1 MLISVIISTYN
12 KPQFLNKVIEGLQFQ
27 SDSNFEIV
35 VADDGSGSSTRELIK
50 KWQEQ
55 SVVPITHAWQD
66 DLGFRV
72 SESRNN
78 AVRHSKGDYFIFID
92 GDCIPRYHFVAHHRQ
107 LSEKNYVVAGNRCL
121 LSDRLTRDI
130 VDRNL
135 PVNFSRFDLIRL
147 RLSGDLNRL
156 DALLSVSPTAK
167 FRYSPPKK
175 WQRLRG
181 CNIGI
186 WKDDFVKVNGFD
198 SSFIGWGF
206 EDSDLAARL
215 INAGV
220 KIKSGTFSTALLHL
234 YHKESDEK
242 REGHNWERFQ
252 YVLKS
257 GDIYPIQ
264 GLFPLETMSKCNL

>member
-1 MLISVIISTYN
+1 MMLISVIISTYN

-27 SDSNFEIV
+27 SDQNFEIV
-35 VADDGSGSSTRELIK
+35 IADDGSDSSTRDLIK
-50 KWQEQ
+50 LWQER
-55 SVVPITHAWQD
+55 SIVPVTHAWQE

-78 AVRHSKGDYFIFID
+78 AVRRSKGDYFVFID
-92 GDCIPRYHFVAHHRQ
+92 GDCIPRHHFIAHHHQ
-107 LSEKNYVVAGNRCL
+107 LAEKNYVVAGNRCL
-121 LSDRLTRDI
+121 LSARLTKSI
-130 VDRNL
+130 VENNL
-135 PVNFSRFDLIRL
+135 PINFSLFNLLRL

-156 DALLSVSPTAK
+156 DALLTLPPTAK
-167 FRYSPPKK
+167 FRYRHPKK

-186 WKDDFVKVNGFD
+186 SRGDFEKVNGFD
-198 SSFIGWGF
+198 SSFVGWGF

-234 YHKESDEK
+234 YHQESDER

-252 YVLKS
+252 HVLRS
-257 GDIYPIQ
+257 GETYPLK
-264 GLFPLETMSKCNL
+264 GLYPME

>member
-107 LSEKNYVVAGNRCL
+107 
-121 LSDRLTRDI
+121 I
-130 VDRNL
+130 
-135 PVNFSRFDLIRL
+135 
-147 RLSGDLNRL
+147 
-156 DALLSVSPTAK
+156 
-167 FRYSPPKK
+167 
-175 WQRLRG
+175 
-181 CNIGI
+181 
-186 WKDDFVKVNGFD
+186 
-198 SSFIGWGF
+198 
-206 EDSDLAARL
+206 
-215 INAGV
+215 
-220 KIKSGTFSTALLHL
+220 
-234 YHKESDEK
+234 
-242 REGHNWERFQ
+242 
-252 YVLKS
+252 
-257 GDIYPIQ
+257 
-264 GLFPLETMSKCNL
+264 